1 MRILVQTVPF
11 DLAVETA
18 SLCRANPNAGAVASF
33 LGVVRGQDGARAVDA
48 LTLDHYPG
56 MTEKSLTTIVEEA
69 MERWPLLDATL
80 IHRVGKLSPGDPI
93 VLVIVAAAHRAPAF
107 AACEF
112 IVDYLKTRAPFWK
125 KESTPLGDYWVEAR
139 DADVIAA
146 DSWAHPV
153 GLSETRARRKP

>member
-1 MRILVQTVPF
+1 MRILVQADPF
-11 DLAVETA
+11 DLMAETA

-33 LGVVRGQDGARAVDA
+33 LGVVRGQDGAMAVDA

-56 MTEKSLTTIVEEA
+56 MTEKSLATIVEEA
-69 MERWPLLDATL
+69 MERWPLLDATV
-80 IHRVGKLSPGDPI
+80 IHRVGKLMPGDPI
-93 VLVIVAAAHRAPAF
+93 VLVIVAAVHRAPAF

-125 KESTPLGDYWVEAR
+125 KESTPQGDYWVEAR
-139 DADVIAA
+139 DADAIAA

-153 GLSETRARRKP
+153 GLSGTRTRRKP